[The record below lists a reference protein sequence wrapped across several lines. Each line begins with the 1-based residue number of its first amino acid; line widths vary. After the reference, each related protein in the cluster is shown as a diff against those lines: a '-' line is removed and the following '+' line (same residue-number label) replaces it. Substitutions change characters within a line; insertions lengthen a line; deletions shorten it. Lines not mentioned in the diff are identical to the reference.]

1 MSGHSK
7 WSTIKHKKG
16 IKDQKRGKVFSKL
29 VRQIQIAAK
38 NDPNPESN
46 SSLRMVIEK
55 AKAANMP
62 NANIEKAIKKA
73 SGHGEGINLE
83 EITLEVYGPSG
94 SAFLIEAITNNHN
107 RTVSE
112 IKHLVEKNGG
122 HMAEKGSVAWLFE
135 KKVIITIDLSDWN
148 EDLELI
154 LIDAGLEDSQKADG
168 NVLLLTNPQSEK
180 QIKQTL
186 EDNNVKIK
194 SEELDWQAKNP
205 ITLSNENI
213 EKIEKLND
221 FIDEHDDTKAV
232 YNNLI

>member
-29 VRQIQIAAK
+29 VRQIQVAAK

-46 SSLRMVIEK
+46 SSLRMVVEK

-62 NANIEKAIKKA
+62 SSNVEKAIKKA
-73 SGHGEGINLE
+73 GGHGEGVNLE
-83 EITLEVYGPSG
+83 EITLEAYGPLG
-94 SAFLIEAITNNHN
+94 SAFFIEAITDNHN

-122 HMAEKGSVAWLFE
+122 HMAEKGSVTWLFE
-135 KKVIITIDLSDWN
+135 KKVIITIDPSDWN
-148 EDLELI
+148 ENLELM
-154 LIDAGLEDSQKADG
+154 LIDAGLEDSQQTDEG
-168 NVLLLTNPQSEK
+168 VLLLTSLQSEK

-186 EDNNVKIK
+186 EDNGVKIR
-194 SEELDWQAKNP
+194 SEELDWQAKNS
-205 ITLSNENI
+205 ISLSSNSVK
-213 EKIEKLND
+213 KIEKLNEL
-221 FIDEHDDTKAV
+221 IDEHDDIKAV

>member
-16 IKDQKRGKVFSKL
+16 LKDQKRGKIFSKL

-38 NDPNPESN
+38 DDSNPESN
-46 SSLRMVIEK
+46 SFLRMIIEK

-73 SGHGEGINLE
+73 SGRGEGVNLE
-83 EITLEVYGPSG
+83 EITLEAYGPSG

-112 IKHLVEKNGG
+112 IKHLVEQNGG

-135 KKVIITIDLSDWN
+135 KKVIIIIDYSDWN

-154 LIDAGLEDSQKADG
+154 LIDAGLEDSQRTDG
-168 NVLLLTNPQSEK
+168 RILLLTNPQSEK
-180 QIKQTL
+180 QIKQAL

-194 SEELDWQAKNP
+194 SEELYWQAKNP
-205 ITLSNENI
+205 ISSSNENI
-213 EKIEKLND
+213 KKIKRLNNL
-221 FIDEHDDTKAV
+221 IDEHDDINAV
-232 YNNLI
+232 YNNLT

>member
-16 IKDQKRGKVFSKL
+16 LKDQKRGKVFSKL

-46 SSLRMVIEK
+46 SSLRVVIEK

-62 NANIEKAIKKA
+62 NSNIEKAIKKV
-73 SGHGEGINLE
+73 SGYGEGNNLE
-83 EITLEVYGPSG
+83 EITLEAYGPLG
-94 SAFLIEAITNNHN
+94 SAFLIEAITDNHN

-112 IKHLVEKNGG
+112 IKHLIEKNGG
-122 HMAEKGSVAWLFE
+122 HMAEKGSVSWLFE
-135 KKVIITIDLSDWN
+135 KKVIITINLSDWN
-148 EDLELI
+148 EDLELM
-154 LIDAGLEDSQKADG
+154 LIDAGLEDNQKTDEG
-168 NVLLLTNPQSEK
+168 VLLLTSPQSEK

-186 EDNNVKIK
+186 EDNDVKIG
-194 SEELDWQAKNP
+194 SEELDWQAKNS
-205 ITLSNENI
+205 ISLSSDNI
-213 EKIEKLND
+213 KKIEKLNEL
-221 FIDEHDDTKAV
+221 IDEHDDIKVV

>member
-16 IKDQKRGKVFSKL
+16 LKDQKRGKIFSKL

-38 NDPNPESN
+38 DDPNPESN
-46 SSLRMVIEK
+46 SSLRMTIEK
-55 AKAANMP
+55 AKVANMP
-62 NANIEKAIKKA
+62 NINIEKAIKKA
-73 SGHGEGINLE
+73 SGHGEGANLE
-83 EITLEVYGPSG
+83 EITLEVYGSSG

-122 HMAEKGSVAWLFE
+122 HMAKKGSVAWLFE
-135 KKVIITIDLSDWN
+135 KKAIITIDSSDWN
-148 EDLELI
+148 EDLELT
-154 LIDAGLEDSQKADG
+154 LIDAGLDDSQKTDEG
-168 NVLLLTNPQSEK
+168 VLLLTGLQSEK

-194 SEELDWQAKNP
+194 SEELDWQVKNP
-205 ITLSNENI
+205 IAPSNENI
-213 EKIEKLND
+213 KKIEKLNE
-221 FIDEHDDTKAV
+221 FIDEHDDIKAV
-232 YNNLI
+232 YNNLA